1 MKKVLF
7 AVINSKYIHTNLA
20 VRYIKKYYEKYGT
33 KKIDIKISEYTINNS
48 LDFILEKIYLEKADY
63 VFFSVYIWN
72 VEYVIKIIKELK
84 KINNKIKIGLGGP
97 EVSYNSYELM
107 EKYKEIDYIFSGEG
121 ERVFFNFFEKNL
133 ENIKGVY
140 YKKENNIIFN
150 GYEDAILNLDEIPF
164 PYSDN
169 EFDDNQIVY
178 YESSRGCPFS
188 CSYCMSSIDKRVRYF
203 SIERV
208 KKDLKIFIDKK
219 VKLVKFVDRTYNLD
233 KKRYFEIW
241 KYLISIY
248 NNYTTF
254 HFEISGDLFDDEVNE
269 FLNKVPKEYFQFEV
283 GVQTINTDTL
293 KAINRKT
300 NFYKLKENIQKIKDN
315 IHLHLDLIA
324 GLPYE
329 NYDSFKK
336 SFNFVYDIKPEMVQL
351 GFLKILKG
359 TQIEKEIE
367 QYDYKYREYPPY
379 EIISNQFISYEEIL
393 KLKNIETIL
402 DYYYNSEKFV
412 KSVNFLCEKI
422 YNKNYF
428 NLYEDIAIYW
438 EKNSYFDV
446 GHKPIKYFDYLL
458 EFYEFKNFEKKDIF
472 LNYLKYDYFKLGKPG
487 FFPDWLKRETDKE
500 RYEIEINKR
509 EFNGK
514 REAYKKTEF
523 EIFDFDV
530 MNEREEKIEKT
541 GIFFDY

>member
-84 KINNKIKIGLGGP
+84 KINNEIKIGLGGP

-241 KYLISIY
+241 KYLIGIY

-300 NFYKLKENIQKIKDN
+300 NLYKLKENIQKIKDN

-412 KSVNFLCEKI
+412 KSINFLCEKI

-438 EKNSYFDV
+438 KKNSYFDV

-530 MNEREEKIEKT
+530 MNEREEKIEKI